1 MPDNRKSGS
10 KRQKGRAEALRD
22 VIPNPNTEASF
33 AETIV
38 DLLRQRASYRPH
50 DRAFT
55 FLIDG
60 ENEELN
66 ITYAELDRK
75 ARALGAWLIASGMAG
90 KRVLLLYPSG
100 LDFICAFM
108 GCLYG
113 GAIAVPA
120 YPPRKN
126 RSVERIEAIA
136 ADADASVALTTR
148 DVLDRFDAL
157 RAAAPSLEKLLWKV
171 DSELESDWADR
182 WQRPDIDGN
191 TLAFLQYTSGSTGT
205 PKGVMLSH
213 ENLLHN
219 SLGIMQA
226 FEITRSQS
234 SVFWLPSFHDMGL
247 IGGILVPLYSGKF
260 NVLMSP
266 VAFLQKPLR
275 WLQAITKYHATIS
288 GGPNFAYE
296 LCVRKITPEQRQSLD
311 LSSWTL
317 AFNGAEPVRPE
328 TIDAFCEAFAP
339 CGFRR
344 EGFFPC
350 YGLAESTL
358 LVTGGMKFEPP
369 VIRTFD
375 AASIETGTVLTRT
388 GFGPNARRLVGSGR
402 ELDGQDVRIVDPQ
415 ACEALP
421 PGRIGEIWV
430 SGPSVAQGYWN
441 RPEASEA
448 TFQAMLAQPDA
459 RSATQSV
466 KKWQPNPGP
475 YLRTGDLGFFDNGE
489 LFVTGRLK
497 DLIIIRGRNHYPQD
511 IEQSV
516 ETASPIVRAGSVAA
530 FSVDIDGRE
539 RVVVVAELERGKRGP
554 SEIVES
560 FSAIRKQLAI
570 EHEVALEAIVMV
582 RPNSISKTSSGKI
595 QRHACKRQFLEGTL
609 EVVEQHIGWMQAGQP
624 SWAQGVLPVGHQSSP
639 AGPIPVQP
647 TPSVSSKPLHP
658 PGESPRLARLRPM
671 GESSRALRPDRE
683 LPQDVVQAVFEHVR
697 RIAKERA
704 GHLTLDTNIVE
715 LGLDSLER
723 MEIVASLE
731 EAFGARFPEQV
742 LPLIETCRE
751 VTEAILDHMPLEGRK
766 QVAAARIIAEINPDT
781 YDIQQ
786 FPEVRALEQNFA
798 MVRDAGLEN
807 PYFGVHEGLTND
819 RTQIGGREMVSWA
832 TYNYLG
838 MSGEPAVAAAAKV
851 AIDRYGTSV
860 SASRLVSG
868 EKVIHQQLERAIAHF
883 IGTQDAITFVGGHA
897 TNETVIGHVVGPGDL
912 VLHDSLAHNSLLQGA
927 VLSGA
932 RRRPFPHNDF
942 EAAEH
947 LLKQV
952 RSQYRRVLV
961 VIEGIYSMD
970 GDYSDLPR
978 FVSLSKRHKSLLM
991 VDEAHSIGV
1000 MGARGRGIGEH
1011 FGVDP
1016 TDVDLWMGTLS
1027 KAMGS
1032 CGGYIAGSKTLVRW
1046 LKYTVP
1052 GFVYS
1057 VGLPPAAAGAALAAI
1072 ELLIQQP
1079 ERVAKLQANATLFL
1093 QLAREAGLDTG
1104 PSGGSGI
1111 VPVILGSSINS
1122 LKLSRA
1128 LFIRGINVQPILYP
1142 AVEERAARLRFFI
1155 TSRHTPE
1162 QIRRTVIAM
1171 QEELVKIDPRGAICR
1186 PAATAAG

>member
-1 MPDNRKSGS
+1 M
-10 KRQKGRAEALRD
+10 
-22 VIPNPNTEASF
+22 IPNPNTEASI
-33 AETIV
+33 APTIV
-38 DLLRQRASYRPH
+38 DLLRQRAAYRPH

-55 FLIDG
+55 FLVDG

-75 ARALGAWLIASGMAG
+75 ARALGAWLLSEGMAG

-100 LDFICAFM
+100 LDFIAAFM

-136 ADADASVALTTR
+136 ADAEASVALTTR
-148 DVLDRFDAL
+148 DVVDRFDAL
-157 RAAAPSLEKLLWKV
+157 RATAPSLEHLIWKV
-171 DSELESDWADR
+171 DSELDVAWADR
-182 WQRPDIDGN
+182 WERPDIDGS

-219 SLGIMQA
+219 SLRIMQA

-234 SVFWLPSFHDMGL
+234 GVFWLPSFHDMGL
-247 IGGILVPLYSGKF
+247 IGGILVPLYGGKF

-275 WLQAITKYHATIS
+275 WLQAISKYRATIS

-296 LCVRKITPEQRQSLD
+296 LCVRKTTPEQRATLD

-317 AFNGAEPVRPE
+317 AFNGAEPVRAE

-344 EGFFPC
+344 EAFYPC

-358 LVTGGMKFEPP
+358 MVTGGMKFEPP
-369 VIRTFD
+369 VVRSFD
-375 AASIETGTVLTRT
+375 AASIETGAAVVR
-388 GFGPNARRLVGSGR
+388 PANAPAVRRLVGSGR
-402 ELDGQDVRIVDPQ
+402 ELDGQDVLIVDPQ
-415 ACEALP
+415 SCEALP
-421 PGRIGEIWV
+421 PGRVGEIWV

-441 RPEASEA
+441 RGDASAA
-448 TFQAMLAQPDA
+448 TFGAMLAQSDQSSPDQA
-459 RSATQSV
+459 VTT
-466 KKWQPNPGP
+466 WQPNPGP

-489 LFVTGRLK
+489 LFVAGRLK

-511 IEQSV
+511 IEHAV
-516 ETASPIVRAGSVAA
+516 EEASTLVRAGSIAA
-530 FSVDIDGRE
+530 FAVDVDGRE
-539 RVVVVAELERGKRGP
+539 RVAVVAEVERGKREP
-554 SEIVES
+554 AEVAAAFE
-560 FSAIRKQLAI
+560 AIRKRLAT
-570 EHEVALEAIVMV
+570 EHELAVEAIVLV
-582 RPNSISKTSSGKI
+582 RPNSVPKTSSGKI
-595 QRHACKRQFLEGTL
+595 QRHACKRQFLDGTL
-609 EVVEQHIGWMQAGQP
+609 EVVDQYVSWLQP
-624 SWAQGVLPVGHQSSP
+624 AV
-639 AGPIPVQP
+639 P
-647 TPSVSSKPLHP
+647 TPT
-658 PGESPRLARLRPM
+658 PGSEQPRLARQRPI
-671 GESSRALRPDRE
+671 GEASRTGRADRE
-683 LPQDVVQAVFEHVR
+683 LPQEIVQAVFDHVR

-704 GHLTLDTNIVE
+704 GSLTLDTNIVE

-731 EAFGARFPEQV
+731 ESFGARFPEQV
-742 LPLIETCRE
+742 LPQIETCRE
-751 VTEAILDHMPLEGRK
+751 VSEAILDHMPVKDQYRT
-766 QVAAARIIAEINPDT
+766 QAASATPPPAAEIPVDSYDIAE
-781 YDIQQ
+781 

-798 MVRDAGLEN
+798 MVREAGLEN
-807 PYFGVHEGLTND
+807 PYFSVHEGLTND
-819 RTQIGGREMVSWA
+819 RTVIGGREMVSWA

-838 MSGEPAVAAAAKV
+838 MSGEPEVAAAAKA
-851 AIDRYGTSV
+851 AIDRFGTSV

-868 EKVIHQQLERAIAHF
+868 EKTIHQELEREIARTV
-883 IGTQDAITFVGGHA
+883 GTEDVVTFVGGHA

-942 EAAEH
+942 DAAEK
-947 LLKQV
+947 LLAQI
-952 RSQYRRVLV
+952 RGQYRRVLI

-970 GDYSDLPR
+970 GDFSELPK
-978 FVSLSKRHKSLLM
+978 FIALAKRHRALLM

-1000 MGARGRGIGEH
+1000 MGPRGRGIGEH
-1011 FGVDP
+1011 FGVNP
-1016 TDVDLWMGTLS
+1016 ADVDLWMGTLS
-1027 KAMGS
+1027 KALGS

-1057 VGLPPAAAGAALAAI
+1057 VGLPPAAAGASLGALR
-1072 ELLIQQP
+1072 LLQRQP
-1079 ERVAKLQANATLFL
+1079 ERVAKLHANARLFL

-1104 PSGGSGI
+1104 PSGGSAI
-1111 VPVILGSSINS
+1111 VPVILGNSMNS
-1122 LKLSRA
+1122 LRLSRA
-1128 LFIRGINVQPILYP
+1128 LFARGISVQPILYP

-1155 TSRHTPE
+1155 TSSHTPD
-1162 QIRRTVIAM
+1162 QIRRTVAAM
-1171 QEELVKIDPRGAICR
+1171 QEELARIDPAYARSAQR
-1186 PAATAAG
+1186 PVSVA

>member
-1 MPDNRKSGS
+1 M
-10 KRQKGRAEALRD
+10 
-22 VIPNPNTEASF
+22 IPNPNTEASI
-33 AETIV
+33 APTIV
-38 DLLRQRASYRPH
+38 DLLRQRAAYRPH

-55 FLIDG
+55 FLVDG

-75 ARALGAWLIASGMAG
+75 ARALGAWLLSEGMAG

-100 LDFICAFM
+100 LDFIAAFM

-136 ADADASVALTTR
+136 ADAEASVALTTR
-148 DVLDRFDAL
+148 DVVDRFDAL
-157 RAAAPSLEKLLWKV
+157 RATAPSLEHLIWKV
-171 DSELESDWADR
+171 DSELDVAWADR
-182 WQRPDIDGN
+182 WERPDIDGS

-219 SLGIMQA
+219 SLRIMQA

-234 SVFWLPSFHDMGL
+234 GVFWLPSFHDMGL
-247 IGGILVPLYSGKF
+247 IGGILVPLYGGKF

-275 WLQAITKYHATIS
+275 WLQAISKYRATIS

-296 LCVRKITPEQRQSLD
+296 LCVRKTTPEQRATLD

-317 AFNGAEPVRPE
+317 AFNGAEPVRAE

-344 EGFFPC
+344 EAFYPC

-358 LVTGGMKFEPP
+358 MVTGGMKFEPP
-369 VIRTFD
+369 VVRSFD
-375 AASIETGTVLTRT
+375 AASIETGAAVVR
-388 GFGPNARRLVGSGR
+388 PANAPAVRRLVGSGR
-402 ELDGQDVRIVDPQ
+402 ELDGQDVLIVDPQ
-415 ACEALP
+415 SCEALP
-421 PGRIGEIWV
+421 PGRVGEIWV

-441 RPEASEA
+441 RGDASAA
-448 TFQAMLAQPDA
+448 TFGAMLAQSDQTSPDQA
-459 RSATQSV
+459 VTT
-466 KKWQPNPGP
+466 WQPNPGP

-489 LFVTGRLK
+489 LFVAGRLK

-511 IEQSV
+511 IEHAV
-516 ETASPIVRAGSVAA
+516 EEASTLVRAGSIAA
-530 FSVDIDGRE
+530 FAVDVDGRE
-539 RVVVVAELERGKRGP
+539 RVAVVAEVERGKREP
-554 SEIVES
+554 AEVAAAFE
-560 FSAIRKQLAI
+560 AIRKRLAT
-570 EHEVALEAIVMV
+570 EHELAVEAIVLV
-582 RPNSISKTSSGKI
+582 RPNSVPKTSSGKI
-595 QRHACKRQFLEGTL
+595 QRHACKRQFLDGTL
-609 EVVEQHIGWMQAGQP
+609 EVVDQHISWLQP
-624 SWAQGVLPVGHQSSP
+624 AV
-639 AGPIPVQP
+639 P
-647 TPSVSSKPLHP
+647 TPT
-658 PGESPRLARLRPM
+658 PGSEQPRLARQRPI
-671 GESSRALRPDRE
+671 GEASRTGRADRE
-683 LPQDVVQAVFEHVR
+683 LPQEIVQAVFDHVR

-704 GHLTLDTNIVE
+704 GSLTLDTNIVE

-731 EAFGARFPEQV
+731 DSFGARFPEQV
-742 LPLIETCRE
+742 LPQIETCRE
-751 VTEAILDHMPLEGRK
+751 VSEAILDHMPVKDQYRT
-766 QVAAARIIAEINPDT
+766 QAASATPPPAAEIPVDSYDIAE
-781 YDIQQ
+781 

-798 MVRDAGLEN
+798 MVREAGLEN
-807 PYFGVHEGLTND
+807 PYFSVHEGLTND
-819 RTQIGGREMVSWA
+819 RTVIGGREMVSWA

-838 MSGEPAVAAAAKV
+838 MSGEPEVAAAAKA
-851 AIDRYGTSV
+851 AIDRFGTSV

-868 EKVIHQQLERAIAHF
+868 EKTIHQELEREIARTV
-883 IGTQDAITFVGGHA
+883 GTEDVVTFVGGHA

-942 EAAEH
+942 DAAEK
-947 LLKQV
+947 LLAQM
-952 RSQYRRVLV
+952 RGQYRRVLI

-970 GDYSDLPR
+970 GDFSELPK
-978 FVSLSKRHKSLLM
+978 FIALAKRHRALLM

-1000 MGARGRGIGEH
+1000 MGPRGRGIGEH
-1011 FGVDP
+1011 FGVNP
-1016 TDVDLWMGTLS
+1016 ADVDLWMGTLS
-1027 KAMGS
+1027 KALGS

-1057 VGLPPAAAGAALAAI
+1057 VGLPPAAAGASLGALR
-1072 ELLIQQP
+1072 LLQRQP
-1079 ERVAKLQANATLFL
+1079 ERVAKLHANARLFL

-1104 PSGGSGI
+1104 PSGGSAI
-1111 VPVILGSSINS
+1111 VPVILGNSMNS
-1122 LKLSRA
+1122 LRLSRA
-1128 LFIRGINVQPILYP
+1128 LFARGISVQPILYP

-1155 TSRHTPE
+1155 TSSHTPD
-1162 QIRRTVIAM
+1162 QIRRTVAAM
-1171 QEELVKIDPRGAICR
+1171 QEELARIDPAYARSAQR
-1186 PAATAAG
+1186 PVSVA

>member
-1 MPDNRKSGS
+1 MN
-10 KRQKGRAEALRD
+10 
-22 VIPNPNTEASF
+22 PNPNPEASI
-33 AETIV
+33 APTIV
-38 DLLRQRASYRPH
+38 DLLRQRAAYRPH

-55 FLIDG
+55 FLVDG

-75 ARALGAWLIASGMAG
+75 ARAVGAWLASEGMAG

-100 LDFICAFM
+100 LDFIAAFM

-136 ADADASVALTTR
+136 SDADASVALTTR

-157 RAAAPSLEKLLWKV
+157 RATAPSLEHLIWKV
-171 DSELESDWADR
+171 DSELDVAWADR
-182 WQRPDIDGN
+182 WERPDIDGD

-219 SLGIMQA
+219 SLRIMQA

-234 SVFWLPSFHDMGL
+234 GVFWLPSFHDMGL
-247 IGGILVPLYSGKF
+247 IGGILVPLYGGKF

-275 WLQAITKYHATIS
+275 WLQAISKYRATIS

-296 LCVRKITPEQRQSLD
+296 LCVRKTTPEQRATLD
-311 LSSWTL
+311 LSSWSL
-317 AFNGAEPVRPE
+317 AFNGAEPVRAE

-344 EGFFPC
+344 EAFFPC

-358 LVTGGMKFEPP
+358 MVTGGMKFEPP
-369 VIRTFD
+369 VIRSFD
-375 AASIETGTVLTRT
+375 AASIESGSAVVR
-388 GFGPNARRLVGSGR
+388 PANAPAVRRLVGSGR
-402 ELDGQDVRIVDPQ
+402 ELDGQDVLIVDPQ
-415 ACEALP
+415 SSEALP
-421 PGRIGEIWV
+421 PGRVGEIWV

-441 RPEASEA
+441 RGDASAA
-448 TFQAMLAQPDA
+448 TFGAMLAQPDQPPSGQA
-459 RSATQSV
+459 VA
-466 KKWQPNPGP
+466 KWRPNPGP

-489 LFVTGRLK
+489 LFVAGRLK

-511 IEQSV
+511 IEHAV
-516 ETASPIVRAGSVAA
+516 EEASSLVRAGSIAA
-530 FSVDIDGRE
+530 FAVEFDGRE
-539 RVVVVAELERGKRGP
+539 RVAVVAEVERGKRDP
-554 SEIVES
+554 AEVAAAFE
-560 FSAIRKQLAI
+560 AIRKRLAT
-570 EHEVALEAIVMV
+570 EHELAVEAIVLV
-582 RPNSISKTSSGKI
+582 RPNSVPKTSSGKI
-595 QRHACKRQFLEGTL
+595 QRHACKRQFLDGTL
-609 EVVEQHIGWMQAGQP
+609 EVVDQHVGWLQP
-624 SWAQGVLPVGHQSSP
+624 A
-639 AGPIPVQP
+639 AP
-647 TPSVSSKPLHP
+647 TPGP
-658 PGESPRLARLRPM
+658 EQPRLARQRPV
-671 GESSRALRPDRE
+671 GEASRSQRTDRE
-683 LPQDVVQAVFEHVR
+683 LPTEIVQAVFDHVR

-704 GHLTLDTNIVE
+704 GNLTLDTNIVE

-723 MEIVASLE
+723 MEIVANLE

-742 LPLIETCRE
+742 LPQIETCRE
-751 VTEAILDHMPLEGRK
+751 VSEAILDHMPVQDRYRTQAEAGT
-766 QVAAARIIAEINPDT
+766 AAASPPAAEIPVDS
-781 YDIQQ
+781 YDIAQ

-798 MVRDAGLEN
+798 MVREAGLEN
-807 PYFGVHEGLTND
+807 PYFSLHEGLTND
-819 RTQIGGREMVSWA
+819 RTVIGGREMISWA

-838 MSGEPAVAAAAKV
+838 MSGDPEVTAASKA
-851 AIDRYGTSV
+851 AIDRFGTSV

-868 EKVIHQQLERAIAHF
+868 EKTIHQELEREIARF
-883 IGTQDAITFVGGHA
+883 VGAEDAVTFVGGHA

-912 VLHDSLAHNSLLQGA
+912 VLHDALAHNSLLQGA

-942 EAAEH
+942 DAAEK
-947 LLKQV
+947 LLAQM
-952 RSQYRRVLV
+952 RGQYRRVLI

-970 GDYSDLPR
+970 GDFSELPK
-978 FVSLSKRHKSLLM
+978 FIALAKRHRALLM

-1000 MGARGRGIGEH
+1000 MGPRGRGIGEH
-1011 FGVDP
+1011 FGVNAA
-1016 TDVDLWMGTLS
+1016 DVDLWMGTLS
-1027 KAMGS
+1027 KALGS

-1057 VGLPPAAAGAALAAI
+1057 VGLPPAAAGAALGA
-1072 ELLIQQP
+1072 LRVLQRQP
-1079 ERVAKLQANATLFL
+1079 ERVAKLHANARLFL

-1104 PSGGSGI
+1104 PSGGSAI
-1111 VPVILGSSINS
+1111 VPIILGNSMNS
-1122 LKLSRA
+1122 LRLSRA
-1128 LFIRGINVQPILYP
+1128 LFARGISVQPILYP

-1155 TSRHTPE
+1155 TSSHTPD
-1162 QIRRTVIAM
+1162 QIRRTVAAM
-1171 QEELVKIDPRGAICR
+1171 QEELAKIDATYARGVAQR
-1186 PAATAAG
+1186 SMPVSVA

>member
-1 MPDNRKSGS
+1 M
-10 KRQKGRAEALRD
+10 
-22 VIPNPNTEASF
+22 IPNPNTEASI
-33 AETIV
+33 APTIV
-38 DLLRQRASYRPH
+38 DLLRQRAAYRPH

-55 FLIDG
+55 FLVDG

-75 ARALGAWLIASGMAG
+75 ARALGAWLLSEGMAG

-100 LDFICAFM
+100 LDFIAAFM

-136 ADADASVALTTR
+136 ADAEASVALTTR
-148 DVLDRFDAL
+148 DVVDRFDAL
-157 RAAAPSLEKLLWKV
+157 RATAPSLEHLIWKV
-171 DSELESDWADR
+171 DSELDVAWADR
-182 WQRPDIDGN
+182 WERPDIDGS

-219 SLGIMQA
+219 SLRIMQA

-234 SVFWLPSFHDMGL
+234 GVFWLPSFHDMGL
-247 IGGILVPLYSGKF
+247 IGGILVPLYGGKF

-275 WLQAITKYHATIS
+275 WLQAISKYRATIS

-296 LCVRKITPEQRQSLD
+296 LCVRKTTPEQRATLD

-317 AFNGAEPVRPE
+317 AFNGAEPVRAE

-344 EGFFPC
+344 EAFYPC

-358 LVTGGMKFEPP
+358 MVTGGMKFEPP
-369 VIRTFD
+369 VVRSFD
-375 AASIETGTVLTRT
+375 AASIETGAAVVR
-388 GFGPNARRLVGSGR
+388 PANAPAVRRLVGSGR
-402 ELDGQDVRIVDPQ
+402 ELDGQDVLIVDPQ
-415 ACEALP
+415 SCEALP
-421 PGRIGEIWV
+421 PGRVGEIWV

-441 RPEASEA
+441 RGDASAA
-448 TFQAMLAQPDA
+448 TFGAMLAQSDQTSPDQA
-459 RSATQSV
+459 VTT
-466 KKWQPNPGP
+466 WQPNPGP

-489 LFVTGRLK
+489 LFVAGRLK

-511 IEQSV
+511 IEHAV
-516 ETASPIVRAGSVAA
+516 EEASTLVRAGSIAA
-530 FSVDIDGRE
+530 FAVDVDGRE
-539 RVVVVAELERGKRGP
+539 RVAVVAEVERGKREP
-554 SEIVES
+554 AEVAAAFE
-560 FSAIRKQLAI
+560 AIRKRLAT
-570 EHEVALEAIVMV
+570 EHELAVEAIVLV
-582 RPNSISKTSSGKI
+582 RPNSVPKTSSGKI
-595 QRHACKRQFLEGTL
+595 QRHACKRQFLDGTL
-609 EVVEQHIGWMQAGQP
+609 EVVDQHISWLQP
-624 SWAQGVLPVGHQSSP
+624 AV
-639 AGPIPVQP
+639 P
-647 TPSVSSKPLHP
+647 TPT
-658 PGESPRLARLRPM
+658 PGSEQPRLARQRPI
-671 GESSRALRPDRE
+671 GEASRTGRADRE
-683 LPQDVVQAVFEHVR
+683 LPQEIVQAVFDHVR

-704 GHLTLDTNIVE
+704 GNLTLDTNIVE

-731 EAFGARFPEQV
+731 DSFGARFPEQV
-742 LPLIETCRE
+742 LPQIETCRE
-751 VTEAILDHMPLEGRK
+751 VSEAILDHMPVKDQYRT
-766 QVAAARIIAEINPDT
+766 QAASATPPPAAEIPVDSYDIAE
-781 YDIQQ
+781 

-798 MVRDAGLEN
+798 MVREAGLEN
-807 PYFGVHEGLTND
+807 PYFSVHEGLTND
-819 RTQIGGREMVSWA
+819 RTVIGGREMVSWA

-838 MSGEPAVAAAAKV
+838 MSGEPEVAAAAKA
-851 AIDRYGTSV
+851 AIDRFGTSV

-868 EKVIHQQLERAIAHF
+868 EKTIHQELEREIARTV
-883 IGTQDAITFVGGHA
+883 GTEDVVTFVGGHA

-942 EAAEH
+942 DAAEK
-947 LLKQV
+947 LLAQM
-952 RSQYRRVLV
+952 RGQYRRVLI

-970 GDYSDLPR
+970 GDFSELPK
-978 FVSLSKRHKSLLM
+978 FIALAKRHRALLM

-1000 MGARGRGIGEH
+1000 MGPRGRGIGEH
-1011 FGVDP
+1011 FGVNP
-1016 TDVDLWMGTLS
+1016 ADVDLWMGTLS
-1027 KAMGS
+1027 KALGS

-1057 VGLPPAAAGAALAAI
+1057 VGLPPAAAGASLGALR
-1072 ELLIQQP
+1072 LLQRQP
-1079 ERVAKLQANATLFL
+1079 ERVAKLHANARLFL

-1104 PSGGSGI
+1104 PSGGSAI
-1111 VPVILGSSINS
+1111 VPIILGNSMNS
-1122 LKLSRA
+1122 LRLSRA
-1128 LFIRGINVQPILYP
+1128 LFGRGISVQPILYP

-1155 TSRHTPE
+1155 TSSHTPD
-1162 QIRRTVIAM
+1162 QIRRTVAAM
-1171 QEELVKIDPRGAICR
+1171 QEELARIDPAYARSAQR
-1186 PAATAAG
+1186 PVSVA

>member
-1 MPDNRKSGS
+1 M
-10 KRQKGRAEALRD
+10 
-22 VIPNPNTEASF
+22 IPNPNNEASF

-66 ITYAELDRK
+66 ISYAELDRK
-75 ARALGAWLIASGMAG
+75 ARSLGAWLIASGMAG

-100 LDFICAFM
+100 LDFIAAFM

-136 ADADASVALTTR
+136 ADANASVALTTR

-157 RAAAPSLEKLLWKV
+157 RATAPSLEKLLWKV

-182 WQRPDIDGN
+182 WQRPDINGD

-226 FEITRSQS
+226 FEITRSQA

-275 WLQAITKYHATIS
+275 WLQAITKYRATIS

-296 LCVRKITPEQRQSLD
+296 LCVRKITPEQKQSLD

-328 TIDAFCEAFAP
+328 TIDAFCDAFAP
-339 CGFRR
+339 YGFRR
-344 EGFFPC
+344 EAFFPC

-369 VIRTFD
+369 VVRTFD
-375 AASIETGTVLTRT
+375 ATSIETGTVLTRT
-388 GFGPNARRLVGSGR
+388 GFAPNSRRLVGSGR

-421 PGRIGEIWV
+421 PGQIGEIWV

-441 RPEASEA
+441 RPESSAA
-448 TFQAMLAQPDA
+448 TFEAMLAQPDT

-497 DLIIIRGRNHYPQD
+497 DLIIVRGRNHYPQD
-511 IEQSV
+511 IEQSA
-516 ETASPIVRAGSVAA
+516 EMASPIVRAGSVAA

-539 RVVVVAELERGKRGP
+539 RVVVVAELERGKREAG
-554 SEIVES
+554 EVLAS
-560 FSAIRKQLAI
+560 FNAIRKQLAI
-570 EHEVALEAIVMV
+570 EHEIALEAIVLV
-582 RPNSISKTSSGKI
+582 RPNSIAKTSSGKI

-609 EVVEQHIGWMQAGQP
+609 EVVEQHIGWMQAGQ
-624 SWAQGVLPVGHQSSP
+624 AVDAV
-639 AGPIPVQP
+639 P
-647 TPSVSSKPLHP
+647 TDTAEPTRALHP
-658 PGESPRLARLRPM
+658 PGELPRLARLRPM
-671 GESSRALRPDRE
+671 GDASRAMRPDRE
-683 LPQDVVQAVFEHVR
+683 LPQDIVQAVFDHVR
-697 RIAKERA
+697 QIAKDRA
-704 GHLTLDTNIVE
+704 GHLTLDSNIVE

-731 EAFGARFPEQV
+731 ETFGGRFPEQV
-742 LPLIETCRE
+742 LPQIETCRE
-751 VTEAILDHMPLEGRK
+751 VTEAILDHMPLDGRR
-766 QVAAARIIAEINPDT
+766 QVAAARVIAEIDPET
-781 YDIQQ
+781 YDFAK
-786 FPEVRALEQNFA
+786 FPEVRALEQNLA

-819 RTQIGGREMVSWA
+819 RTRIGGREMVSWA

-838 MSGEPAVAAAAKV
+838 MSGEPEITAAAKI
-851 AIDRYGTSV
+851 ALDIYGTSV

-868 EKVIHQQLERAIAHF
+868 EKVIHQELERAISRF
-883 IGTQDAITFVGGHA
+883 VGTEDAITFVGGHA

-912 VLHDSLAHNSLLQGA
+912 ILHDSLSHNSLLQGA

-942 EAAEH
+942 EAAEK
-947 LLKQV
+947 LLAQV

-978 FVSLSKRHKSLLM
+978 FVALAKRHKSLLM

-1011 FGVDP
+1011 FGVKP
-1016 TDVDLWMGTLS
+1016 ADVDLWMGTLS
-1027 KAMGS
+1027 KSLGS

-1072 ELLIQQP
+1072 KLLEKQP
-1079 ERVAKLQANATLFL
+1079 ERVAKLQANAKLFL
-1093 QLAREAGLDTG
+1093 QLAREAGLNTG

-1128 LFIRGINVQPILYP
+1128 LFVRGINVQPILYP
-1142 AVEERAARLRFFI
+1142 AVEEQATRLRFFI
-1155 TSRHTPE
+1155 TARHTSE
-1162 QIRRTVIAM
+1162 QIRRTVTAM
-1171 QEELVKIDPRGAICR
+1171 QEELLKIDPAFARH
-1186 PAATAAG
+1186 PAQRLPVAMR

>member
-1 MPDNRKSGS
+1 M
-10 KRQKGRAEALRD
+10 
-22 VIPNPNTEASF
+22 IPNPNTEASI
-33 AETIV
+33 APTIV
-38 DLLRQRASYRPH
+38 DLLRQRAAYRPH

-55 FLIDG
+55 FLVDG

-75 ARALGAWLIASGMAG
+75 ARALGAWLLSEGMAG

-100 LDFICAFM
+100 LDFIAAFM

-136 ADADASVALTTR
+136 ADAEASVALTTR
-148 DVLDRFDAL
+148 DVVDRFDAL
-157 RAAAPSLEKLLWKV
+157 RATAPSLEHLIWKV
-171 DSELESDWADR
+171 DSELDVAWADR
-182 WQRPDIDGN
+182 WERPDIDGS

-219 SLGIMQA
+219 SLRIMQA

-234 SVFWLPSFHDMGL
+234 GVFWLPSFHDMGL
-247 IGGILVPLYSGKF
+247 IGGILVPLYGGKF

-275 WLQAITKYHATIS
+275 WLQAISKYRATIS

-296 LCVRKITPEQRQSLD
+296 LCVRKTTPEQRATLD

-317 AFNGAEPVRPE
+317 AFNGAEPVRAE

-344 EGFFPC
+344 EAFYPC

-358 LVTGGMKFEPP
+358 MVTGGMKFEPP
-369 VIRTFD
+369 VVRSFD
-375 AASIETGTVLTRT
+375 AASIETGAAVVR
-388 GFGPNARRLVGSGR
+388 PANAPAVRRLVGSGR
-402 ELDGQDVRIVDPQ
+402 ELDGQDVLIVDPQ
-415 ACEALP
+415 SCEALP
-421 PGRIGEIWV
+421 PGRVGEIWV

-441 RPEASEA
+441 RGDASAA
-448 TFQAMLAQPDA
+448 TFGAMLAQSDQTSPDQA
-459 RSATQSV
+459 VTT
-466 KKWQPNPGP
+466 WQPNPGP

-489 LFVTGRLK
+489 LFVAGRLK

-511 IEQSV
+511 IEHAV
-516 ETASPIVRAGSVAA
+516 EEASTLVRAGSIAA
-530 FSVDIDGRE
+530 FAVDVDGRE
-539 RVVVVAELERGKRGP
+539 RVAVVAEVERGKREP
-554 SEIVES
+554 AEVAAAFE
-560 FSAIRKQLAI
+560 AIRKRLAT
-570 EHEVALEAIVMV
+570 EHELAVEAIVLV
-582 RPNSISKTSSGKI
+582 RPNSVPKTSSGKI
-595 QRHACKRQFLEGTL
+595 QRHACKRQFLDGTL
-609 EVVEQHIGWMQAGQP
+609 EVVDQHISWLQP
-624 SWAQGVLPVGHQSSP
+624 AV
-639 AGPIPVQP
+639 P
-647 TPSVSSKPLHP
+647 TPT
-658 PGESPRLARLRPM
+658 PGSEQPRLARQRPI
-671 GESSRALRPDRE
+671 GEASRTGRADRE
-683 LPQDVVQAVFEHVR
+683 LPQEIVQAVFDHVR

-704 GHLTLDTNIVE
+704 GSLTLDTNIVE

-731 EAFGARFPEQV
+731 DSFGARFPEQV
-742 LPLIETCRE
+742 LPQIETCRE
-751 VTEAILDHMPLEGRK
+751 VSEAILDHMPVKDQYRT
-766 QVAAARIIAEINPDT
+766 QAASATPPPAAEIPVDSYDIAE
-781 YDIQQ
+781 

-798 MVRDAGLEN
+798 MVREAGLEN
-807 PYFGVHEGLTND
+807 PYFSVHEGLTND
-819 RTQIGGREMVSWA
+819 RTVIGGREMVSWA

-838 MSGEPAVAAAAKV
+838 MSGEPEVAAAAKA
-851 AIDRYGTSV
+851 AIDRFGTSV

-868 EKVIHQQLERAIAHF
+868 EKTIHQELEREIART
-883 IGTQDAITFVGGHA
+883 IGTEDVVTFVGGHA

-942 EAAEH
+942 DAAEK
-947 LLKQV
+947 LLAQM
-952 RSQYRRVLV
+952 RGQYRRVLI

-970 GDYSDLPR
+970 GDFSELPK
-978 FVSLSKRHKSLLM
+978 FIALAKRHRALLM

-1000 MGARGRGIGEH
+1000 MGPRGRGIGEH
-1011 FGVDP
+1011 FGVNP
-1016 TDVDLWMGTLS
+1016 ADVDLWMGTLS
-1027 KAMGS
+1027 KALGS

-1057 VGLPPAAAGAALAAI
+1057 VGLPPAAAGASLGALR
-1072 ELLIQQP
+1072 LLQRQP
-1079 ERVAKLQANATLFL
+1079 ERVAKLHANARLFL
-1093 QLAREAGLDTG
+1093 QLAR
-1104 PSGGSGI
+1104 
-1111 VPVILGSSINS
+1111 
-1122 LKLSRA
+1122 
-1128 LFIRGINVQPILYP
+1128 
-1142 AVEERAARLRFFI
+1142 
-1155 TSRHTPE
+1155 
-1162 QIRRTVIAM
+1162 
-1171 QEELVKIDPRGAICR
+1171 
-1186 PAATAAG
+1186 

>member
-1 MPDNRKSGS
+1 M
-10 KRQKGRAEALRD
+10 
-22 VIPNPNTEASF
+22 IPNPNTEASI
-33 AETIV
+33 APTIV
-38 DLLRQRASYRPH
+38 DLLRQRAAYRPH

-55 FLIDG
+55 FLVDG

-75 ARALGAWLIASGMAG
+75 ARAVGAWLVSEGMTG

-100 LDFICAFM
+100 LDFIAAFM

-148 DVLDRFDAL
+148 DVVDRFDAL
-157 RAAAPSLEKLLWKV
+157 RATAPSLEHLIWKV
-171 DSELESDWADR
+171 DSELDVSWADR
-182 WQRPDIDGN
+182 WERPDIDGS

-219 SLGIMQA
+219 SLRIMQA

-234 SVFWLPSFHDMGL
+234 GVFWLPSFHDMGL
-247 IGGILVPLYSGKF
+247 IGGILVPLYGGKF

-275 WLQAITKYHATIS
+275 WLQAISKYRATIS

-296 LCVRKITPEQRQSLD
+296 LCVRKTTPEQRATLD

-317 AFNGAEPVRPE
+317 AFNGAEPVRAE

-344 EGFFPC
+344 EAFFPC

-358 LVTGGMKFEPP
+358 MVTGGMKFEPP
-369 VIRTFD
+369 VVRSFD
-375 AASIETGTVLTRT
+375 ASSIETGAAVVR
-388 GFGPNARRLVGSGR
+388 PANAPAVRRLVGSGR
-402 ELDGQDVRIVDPQ
+402 ELDGQDVLIVDPQ
-415 ACEALP
+415 SCEALP
-421 PGRIGEIWV
+421 PGRVGEIWV

-441 RPEASEA
+441 RADASAE
-448 TFQAMLAQPDA
+448 TFGAMLAQPNQPPSGKA
-459 RSATQSV
+459 VAT
-466 KKWQPNPGP
+466 WRPNPGP

-489 LFVTGRLK
+489 LFVAGRLK

-511 IEQSV
+511 IEHAV
-516 ETASPIVRAGSVAA
+516 EEASPLVRAGSIAA
-530 FSVDIDGRE
+530 FAVDVDGRE
-539 RVVVVAELERGKRGP
+539 RVVVVAEVERGRRDP
-554 SEIVES
+554 AEFAAAFE
-560 FSAIRKQLAI
+560 AIRKRLAT
-570 EHEVALEAIVMV
+570 EHELAVEALVLV
-582 RPNSISKTSSGKI
+582 RPNSVPKTSSGKI
-595 QRHACKRQFLEGTL
+595 QRHACKRQFLDGTL
-609 EVVEQHIGWMQAGQP
+609 DVVEQHIGWLQP
-624 SWAQGVLPVGHQSSP
+624 AAAP
-639 AGPIPVQP
+639 ATGSEQ
-647 TPSVSSKPLHP
+647 
-658 PGESPRLARLRPM
+658 PRLARQRPV
-671 GESSRALRPDRE
+671 GEASRSQRADRE
-683 LPQDVVQAVFEHVR
+683 LPPEIVEAVFEHVR

-751 VTEAILDHMPLEGRK
+751 VTEAILDHMPIKDHIKEQL
-766 QVAAARIIAEINPDT
+766 QAQAAATPTPVAAEIPVDA
-781 YDIQQ
+781 YDIAQ

-798 MVRDAGLEN
+798 MVRELGLEN
-807 PYFGVHEGLTND
+807 PYFSVHEGLTND
-819 RTQIGGREMVSWA
+819 RTVIGGREMISWA

-838 MSGEPAVAAAAKV
+838 MSGEPEAAAAAKA
-851 AIDRYGTSV
+851 AIDRFGTSV

-868 EKVIHQQLERAIAHF
+868 EKTIHQELEREIARF
-883 IGTQDAITFVGGHA
+883 VGTEDAVTFVGGHA

-942 EAAEH
+942 EAAEK
-947 LLKQV
+947 LLAQM
-952 RSQYRRVLV
+952 RGQYRRVLI

-970 GDYSDLPR
+970 GDFSELPK
-978 FVSLSKRHKSLLM
+978 FIALAKRHRALLM

-1000 MGARGRGIGEH
+1000 MGPRGRGIGEH

-1016 TDVDLWMGTLS
+1016 ADVDLWMGTLS
-1027 KAMGS
+1027 KALGS

-1057 VGLPPAAAGAALAAI
+1057 VGLPPAAAGASLGALR
-1072 ELLIQQP
+1072 LLQRQP
-1079 ERVAKLQANATLFL
+1079 ERVAKLHANARLFL
-1093 QLAREAGLDTG
+1093 QLAKEAGLDTG
-1104 PSGGSGI
+1104 PSGGSAI
-1111 VPVILGSSINS
+1111 VPIILGNSMNS
-1122 LKLSRA
+1122 LRLSRA
-1128 LFIRGINVQPILYP
+1128 LFARGISVQPILYP

-1155 TSRHTPE
+1155 TSSHTPD
-1162 QIRRTVIAM
+1162 QIRRTIAAL
-1171 QEELVKIDPRGAICR
+1171 QEELAKIDPAYSRSMSQRSVPVSVA
-1186 PAATAAG
+1186 

>member
-1 MPDNRKSGS
+1 M
-10 KRQKGRAEALRD
+10 
-22 VIPNPNTEASF
+22 IPNPNTEASI
-33 AETIV
+33 APTIV
-38 DLLRQRASYRPH
+38 DLLRQRAAYRPH

-55 FLIDG
+55 FLVDG

-75 ARALGAWLIASGMAG
+75 ARALGAWLLSEGMAG

-100 LDFICAFM
+100 LDFIAAFM

-136 ADADASVALTTR
+136 ADAEASVALTTR
-148 DVLDRFDAL
+148 DVVDRFDAL
-157 RAAAPSLEKLLWKV
+157 RATAPSLEHLIWKV
-171 DSELESDWADR
+171 DSELDVAWADR
-182 WQRPDIDGN
+182 WERPDIDGS

-219 SLGIMQA
+219 SLRIMQA

-234 SVFWLPSFHDMGL
+234 GVFWLPSFHDMGL
-247 IGGILVPLYSGKF
+247 IGGILVPLYGGKF

-275 WLQAITKYHATIS
+275 WLQAISKYRATIS

-296 LCVRKITPEQRQSLD
+296 LCVRKTTPEQRATLD

-317 AFNGAEPVRPE
+317 AFNGAEPVRAE

-344 EGFFPC
+344 EAFYPC

-358 LVTGGMKFEPP
+358 MVTGGMKFEPP
-369 VIRTFD
+369 VVRSFD
-375 AASIETGTVLTRT
+375 AASIETGAAVVR
-388 GFGPNARRLVGSGR
+388 PANAPAVRRLVGSGR
-402 ELDGQDVRIVDPQ
+402 ELDGQDVLIVDPQ
-415 ACEALP
+415 SCEALP
-421 PGRIGEIWV
+421 PGRVGEIWV

-441 RPEASEA
+441 RGDASAA
-448 TFQAMLAQPDA
+448 TFGAMLAQSDQSSPDQA
-459 RSATQSV
+459 VTT
-466 KKWQPNPGP
+466 WQPNPGP

-489 LFVTGRLK
+489 LFVAGRLK

-511 IEQSV
+511 IEHAV
-516 ETASPIVRAGSVAA
+516 EEASTLVRAGSIAA
-530 FSVDIDGRE
+530 FAVDVDGRE
-539 RVVVVAELERGKRGP
+539 RVAVVAEVERGKREP
-554 SEIVES
+554 AEVAAAFE
-560 FSAIRKQLAI
+560 AIRKRLAT
-570 EHEVALEAIVMV
+570 EHELAVEAIVLV
-582 RPNSISKTSSGKI
+582 RPNSVPKTSSGKI
-595 QRHACKRQFLEGTL
+595 QRHACKRQFLDGTL
-609 EVVEQHIGWMQAGQP
+609 DVVDQYVSWLQP
-624 SWAQGVLPVGHQSSP
+624 AV
-639 AGPIPVQP
+639 P
-647 TPSVSSKPLHP
+647 TPT
-658 PGESPRLARLRPM
+658 PGSEQPRLARQRPI
-671 GESSRALRPDRE
+671 GEASRTGRADRE
-683 LPQDVVQAVFEHVR
+683 LPQEIVQAVFDHVR

-704 GHLTLDTNIVE
+704 GSLTLDTNIVE

-731 EAFGARFPEQV
+731 ESFGARFPEQV
-742 LPLIETCRE
+742 LPQIETCRE
-751 VTEAILDHMPLEGRK
+751 VSEAILDHMPVKDQYRT
-766 QVAAARIIAEINPDT
+766 QAASATPPPAAEIPVDSYDIAE
-781 YDIQQ
+781 

-807 PYFGVHEGLTND
+807 PYFSVHEGLTND
-819 RTQIGGREMVSWA
+819 RTVIGGREMVSWA

-838 MSGEPAVAAAAKV
+838 MSGEPEVAAAAKA
-851 AIDRYGTSV
+851 AIDRFGTSV

-868 EKVIHQQLERAIAHF
+868 EKTIHQELEREIARTV
-883 IGTQDAITFVGGHA
+883 GTEDVVTFVGGHA

-942 EAAEH
+942 DAAEK
-947 LLKQV
+947 LLAQM
-952 RSQYRRVLV
+952 RGQYRRVLI

-970 GDYSDLPR
+970 GDFSELPK
-978 FVSLSKRHKSLLM
+978 FIALAKRHRALLM

-1000 MGARGRGIGEH
+1000 MGPRGRGIGEH
-1011 FGVDP
+1011 FGVNP
-1016 TDVDLWMGTLS
+1016 ADVDLWMGTLS
-1027 KAMGS
+1027 KALGS
-1032 CGGYIAGSKTLVRW
+1032 CGGSIAGSKTLVRW

-1057 VGLPPAAAGAALAAI
+1057 VGLPPAAAGASLGALR
-1072 ELLIQQP
+1072 LLQRQP
-1079 ERVAKLQANATLFL
+1079 ERVAKLHANARLFL

-1104 PSGGSGI
+1104 PSGGSAI
-1111 VPVILGSSINS
+1111 VPVILGNSMNS
-1122 LKLSRA
+1122 LRLSRA
-1128 LFIRGINVQPILYP
+1128 LFARGISVQPILYP

-1155 TSRHTPE
+1155 TSSHTPD
-1162 QIRRTVIAM
+1162 QIRRTVAAM
-1171 QEELVKIDPRGAICR
+1171 QEELARIDPAYARSAQR
-1186 PAATAAG
+1186 PVSVA